1 MEHRK
6 HINDRLVRWIRR
18 KAEQEYSEDISLVC
32 VYGSWLN
39 GTANRLS
46 DVDCYFIPR
55 KQQGYGLARTFI
67 LEGVGYDIFPLSWER
82 LEKMASLEDSMQ
94 PLLGDVQVIWQ
105 DGSESADRLSALQE
119 TLRRNLQDP
128 VLTHRAAQT
137 RCRRAAGLL
146 AGAAAPR
153 ERLSAGYAMTLL
165 AEALVLW
172 KGEYFH
178 FGMKGQYA
186 DLCRLFPG
194 PVSDLYARIAQA
206 PDGPSAL
213 VAARQLLEKVQAILQ
228 LPPFPIQPEPLDPPA
243 PGEPNAPAL
252 AELYQEICSTFN
264 KIYLCCES
272 GNYVLAF
279 LSAGV
284 LQLDLDAAQSLG
296 LPEIKL
302 LPQFDWHR
310 LEAFS
315 RATRAAEETLL
326 QFITS
331 NGAALRRYASFSEFE
346 NAWEEAL

>member
-6 HINDRLVRWIRR
+6 HINDRLVCWIRR
-18 KAEQEYSEDISLVC
+18 KAEREFSEDISLVC

-39 GTANRLS
+39 GTANHLS

-55 KQQGYGLARTFI
+55 THRGYGLARTFI

-82 LEKMASLEDSMQ
+82 LEKMASLEDGMQ

-105 DGSESADRLSALQE
+105 DGNESMDRLNALQE
-119 TLRRNLQDP
+119 TLRQNLQDTS
-128 VLTHRAAQT
+128 LTHSAAQT
-137 RCRRAAGLL
+137 RCRRAAELL

-153 ERLSAGYAMTLL
+153 ERLAAGYAMTLL

-172 KGEYFH
+172 KGEYFR

-213 VAARQLLEKVQAILQ
+213 DTARQLLENVQELLN
-228 LPPFPIQPEPLDPPA
+228 LPPFPVQPEPLAPPA
-243 PGEPNAPAL
+243 PGEPDAPAL

-264 KIYLCCES
+264 KIYLCCEN

-284 LQLDLDAAQSLG
+284 LQLDLDAAQSMG
-296 LPEIKL
+296 LPEINL
-302 LPQFDWHR
+302 LAQFDWRR
-310 LEAFS
+310 LEDFS
-315 RATRAAEETLL
+315 RAARAAEESLR

-331 NGAALRRYASFSEFE
+331 NGAQLRQYASIGEFE
-346 NAWEEAL
+346 NTWEEAL